1 MADEKDDKKV
11 EHRLEMLDQRLD
23 NIDSVVTNL
32 VERVMYQPVSVECPC
47 PKCGSTIKI
56 LLTGNVK
63 LISKSQD

>member
-1 MADEKDDKKV
+1 MADEKDGNKV
-11 EHRLEMLDQRLD
+11 EHRLEMLDERLD

-63 LISKSQD
+63 LVSKSQD